1 MKSLN
6 LLRLLGLLA
15 LLFSLGGNSLYGQE
29 QQSGSQQQDP
39 AAQSQPSMS
48 QQSAQ
53 SQPSQIFVGKVAK
66 SKAGDLLLKGDAGM
80 SYKLDS
86 ADQATPFVGKK
97 VKVTGTLDAATNT
110 IHITSI
116 EPPAS

>member
-6 LLRLLGLLA
+6 LLRLLSLLA
-15 LLFSLGGNSLYGQE
+15 LLFSLAGVPLYGQE
-29 QQSGSQQQDP
+29 QQAGSQQQEP
-39 AAQSQPSMS
+39 AAQSQTSMS

-66 SKAGDLLLKGDAGM
+66 SKAGDLLLKCDGGM
-80 SYKLDS
+80 SYKLDN
-86 ADQATPFVGKK
+86 ADQTTPFVGKN
-97 VKVTGTLDAATNT
+97 VTVTGTLDAAANT

-116 EPPAS
+116 APPSS

>member
-6 LLRLLGLLA
+6 LVKLLGLLA
-15 LLFSLGGNSLYGQE
+15 LLISLAGNTLYGQE
-29 QQSGSQQQDP
+29 QQTGSQQDP
-39 AAQSQPSMS
+39 SAQSQPSMN

-86 ADQATPFVGKK
+86 IDQATPFVGKK

-110 IHITSI
+110 IHITTI

>member
-1 MKSLN
+1 MKSLS

-15 LLFSLGGNSLYGQE
+15 LLISLASIPLYGQD
-29 QQSGSQQQDP
+29 QQAGSKPQDP
-39 AAQSQPSMS
+39 AEQSQTSMS
-48 QQSAQ
+48 QQSGQ

-80 SYKLDS
+80 SYKLDN
-86 ADQATPFVGKK
+86 ADQATPFVGKN
-97 VKVTGTLDAATNT
+97 VKITGTLDAATNT

-116 EPPAS
+116 EPPSS